1 MVTMVDVA
9 RKAGVSV
16 STVSY
21 VLTGARPISASTR
34 ARVEKVIHE
43 LGYTPNALAR
53 GLKGK
58 RSKIIAMLY
67 PTRTR
72 GIDLSGLEYI
82 LGASDLAQAHG
93 YHLLLWTTDADAVD
107 DLSRYVRQGLLDG
120 AVVMQVKLHD
130 ERIDVLRR
138 AQLTFAMIGRLAQSD
153 GIDFADTDT
162 DQCARVAVDYLA
174 GIGHRHIG
182 CLNPPKSDLDAGLG
196 IGVRIRDSVKRAA
209 RSRGL
214 RLTNVACEDTAAAGG
229 DALERMLTRDPEIS
243 AVVAFN
249 EQAVPGIMAAAET
262 RGWSVPEDLSV
273 LSIVMTAQAALMMNP
288 PMTTVS
294 PSAGAIGRAGVDAL
308 IQRLEGRLVHT
319 SQMLFEGEL
328 TVRGTTGPARKTDT
342 TTRRPRGRNESATA
356 RTSS

>member
-9 RKAGVSV
+9 RAAGVSV

-34 ARVEKVIHE
+34 ERVEKVIQE

-93 YHLLLWTTDADAVD
+93 YHLLLWTTEADAVD
-107 DLSRYVRQGLLDG
+107 DLARYVRQGLLDG
-120 AVVMQVKLHD
+120 AVVMQVKLED
-130 ERIDVLRR
+130 ERIEVLRR
-138 AQLTFAMIGRLAQSD
+138 AQLTFAMIGRLADST
-153 GIDFADTDT
+153 GIDYADTDT
-162 DQCARVAVDYLA
+162 DQCARVALDYLVEQ
-174 GIGHRHIG
+174 GHRRIG
-182 CLNPPKSDLDAGLG
+182 CLNPPRSDLNEGLG

-214 RLTNVACEDTAAAGG
+214 KVTNISCEYSAGAG
-229 DALERMLTRDPEIS
+229 SDALERMLVRDPEIT

-249 EQAVPGIMAAAET
+249 EQAVPGVVAGAEQ
-262 RGWSVPEDLSV
+262 RGWHVPGRPVGRLHRDDRSGRPDDDPADDHREPLG
-273 LSIVMTAQAALMMNP
+273 LGHR
-288 PMTTVS
+288 
-294 PSAGAIGRAGVDAL
+294 AGRCGRADPAARGPADAHQPDAL
-308 IQRLEGRLVHT
+308 
-319 SQMLFEGEL
+319 
-328 TVRGTTGPARKTDT
+328 RGA
-342 TTRRPRGRNESATA
+342 S
-356 RTSS
+356 

>member
-9 RKAGVSV
+9 RAAGVSA

-21 VLTGARPISASTR
+21 VLTGARPISAATR
-34 ARVEKVIHE
+34 ERVEQVIQE

-93 YHLLLWTTDADAVD
+93 YHLLLWTTEADAVD

-130 ERIDVLRR
+130 ERIEVLRR
-138 AQLTFAMIGRLAQSD
+138 AGLTFAMIGRLAESD

-162 DQCARVAVDYLA
+162 DQCARVALDYLK
-174 GIGHRHIG
+174 GLGHTHIG
-182 CLNPPKSDLDAGLG
+182 CLNPPREDLNAGLG

-214 RLTNVACEDTAAAGG
+214 KVTNVECEYSATSGI
-229 DALERMLTRDPEIS
+229 DAFDRLVARDPELT

-249 EQAVPGIMAAAET
+249 EQAVPGVLIGAER
-262 RGWSVPEDLSV
+262 RGWQVPQDLSIV
-273 LSIVMTAQAALMMNP
+273 SIVMTAQAALMMTP

-294 PSAGAIGRAGVDAL
+294 PSASGIGRAGVDAL
-308 IQRLEGRLVHT
+308 IQRLEGKLVHT

-328 TVRGTTGPARKTDT
+328 AVRGTSGPADKSKRISPRPATRKRAP
-342 TTRRPRGRNESATA
+342 RRSPIT
-356 RTSS
+356 

>member
-9 RKAGVSV
+9 RAAGVSV

-21 VLTGARPISASTR
+21 VLTGARPISAATR
-34 ARVEKVIHE
+34 ERVEQVIQD

-93 YHLLLWTTDADAVD
+93 YHLLLWTTEADAVD

-130 ERIDVLRR
+130 ERIEVLRR
-138 AQLTFAMIGRLAQSD
+138 AGLTFAMIGRLAESD

-162 DQCARVAVDYLA
+162 DQCARVALDYLK
-174 GIGHRHIG
+174 GLGHSHIG
-182 CLNPPKSDLDAGLG
+182 CLNPPREDLNAGLG

-209 RSRGL
+209 RSRGVKV
-214 RLTNVACEDTAAAGG
+214 TNVECDYSATSGV
-229 DALERMLTRDPEIS
+229 DAFDRMVARDPELS

-249 EQAVPGIMAAAET
+249 EQAVPGISIGAAR
-262 RGWSVPEDLSV
+262 RGWQVPQDLSIV
-273 LSIVMTAQAALMMNP
+273 SIVMTAQAALMMTP

-294 PSAGAIGRAGVDAL
+294 PSASAIGRAGVDAL
-308 IQRLEGRLVHT
+308 IQRLEGKLMHT

-328 TVRGTTGPARKTDT
+328 MVRGTSGPARK
-342 TTRRPRGRNESATA
+342 SS
-356 RTSS
+356 RTSPRTATRKAPRSGR

>member
-21 VLTGARPISASTR
+21 VLTGARPISSATR
-34 ARVEKVIHE
+34 ERVEQVILE

-82 LGASDLAQAHG
+82 LGASDLAQTHG
-93 YHLLLWTTDADAVD
+93 YHLLLWTTEADAID
-107 DLSRYVRQGLLDG
+107 DLTRYVRQGLLDG
-120 AVVMQVKLHD
+120 AVVMLVKLRD
-130 ERIDVLRR
+130 ERIEVLRR
-138 AQLTFAMIGRLAQSD
+138 AQLPFAMIGRLEESD

-162 DQCARVAVDYLA
+162 DQCARVALDYLYEQ
-174 GIGHRHIG
+174 GHRHIG
-182 CLNPPKSDLDAGLG
+182 CLNPPRSDLSDGLG
-196 IGVRIRDSVKRAA
+196 IAVRIRDSVKRAA
-209 RSRGL
+209 RSRGIT
-214 RLTNVACEDTAAAGG
+214 LTNMSAEYSAPAGV
-229 DALERMLTRDPEIS
+229 DALDRMLERDPEIS

-249 EQAVPGIMAAAET
+249 EQAGWEVP
-262 RGWSVPEDLSV
+262 RDLSIV
-273 LSIVMTAQAALMMNP
+273 SIVMTAQAALMMTP

-294 PSAGAIGRAGVDAL
+294 PSASAIGRAGVDAL
-308 IQRLEGRLVHT
+308 IQRLEGRLTDT

-328 TVRGTTGPARKTDT
+328 TVRGTSGPARTAPQQANGKPVR
-342 TTRRPRGRNESATA
+342 TTRRSPRRNESATA
-356 RTSS
+356 RTGS

>member
-1 MVTMVDVA
+1 MVDVA
-9 RKAGVSV
+9 RAAGVSV

-21 VLTGARPISASTR
+21 VLTGARPISAATR
-34 ARVEKVIHE
+34 ERVELVIQE

-93 YHLLLWTTDADAVD
+93 YHLLLWTTEADAVD

-130 ERIDVLRR
+130 ERIEVLRR
-138 AQLTFAMIGRLAQSD
+138 AQLTFAMIGRLAESD

-162 DQCARVAVDYLA
+162 DQCARVALDYLVEQ
-174 GIGHRHIG
+174 GHRHLG
-182 CLNPPKSDLDAGLG
+182 CLNPPSADLNAGLG

-209 RSRGL
+209 RSRGVT
-214 RLTNVACEDTAAAGG
+214 LTNVACEYSAVAGA
-229 DALERMLTRDPEIS
+229 DAFERMVARDPDLT

-249 EQAVPGIMAAAET
+249 EQAVPGIIVGAE
-262 RGWSVPEDLSV
+262 RHGWRVPEDLSIV
-273 LSIVMTAQAALMMNP
+273 SIVMTTQAALMMTP

-294 PSAGAIGRAGVDAL
+294 PSASAIGRAGVDAL
-308 IQRLEGRLVHT
+308 IQRLEGRLTDT

-328 TVRGTTGPARKTDT
+328 TVRGTSGRARKP
-342 TTRRPRGRNESATA
+342 RRTPRRNESATA
-356 RTSS
+356 TTTS

>member
-9 RKAGVSV
+9 RAAGVSV

-21 VLTGARPISASTR
+21 VLTGARPISAATR
-34 ARVEKVIHE
+34 ERVEQVIQE

-93 YHLLLWTTDADAVD
+93 YHLLLWTTEADAVD

-138 AQLTFAMIGRLAQSD
+138 AGLTFAMIGRLAESD

-162 DQCARVAVDYLA
+162 DQCARVALDYLK
-174 GIGHRHIG
+174 GLGHTQIG
-182 CLNPPKSDLDAGLG
+182 CLNPAARGPRRGSRDRGADPGLG
-196 IGVRIRDSVKRAA
+196 QAGRSLPRRQPDQRERPSTQRPAA
-209 RSRGL
+209 SMRS
-214 RLTNVACEDTAAAGG
+214 
-229 DALERMLTRDPEIS
+229 
-243 AVVAFN
+243 
-249 EQAVPGIMAAAET
+249 
-262 RGWSVPEDLSV
+262 
-273 LSIVMTAQAALMMNP
+273 
-288 PMTTVS
+288 
-294 PSAGAIGRAGVDAL
+294 
-308 IQRLEGRLVHT
+308 
-319 SQMLFEGEL
+319 
-328 TVRGTTGPARKTDT
+328 TG
-342 TTRRPRGRNESATA
+342 
-356 RTSS
+356 